1 MLRLVDISSI
11 ATDSIV
17 FHTEELTTDDLV
29 AYVVFDTSTGVAAS
43 PYALMDDYV
52 GWRVQTVQT
61 STGDA
66 VTLTIDNSHLYPSF
80 SKTIPDYTELGI
92 PLFSILTRVEY
103 EILHNTLLRLDLV
116 RRRMPNPGFILSS
129 TNNIGQDGTVAMS
142 GGFYKKMTVYEVMQI
157 IMATIVEINC
167 TSPRTNFWP
176 IFQDIAADK
185 SNNPLRS
192 FHGFPFE
199 LIDLCTTG
207 AIIRCL
213 IALGLLEVDIN
224 FSTSD
229 SGLQLTFDR
238 VSHTKGWHD
247 SLLQGYKEEKY
258 KMKMNYANHYG
269 VSVGTLP
276 FAALGAWGT
285 LVNNASAGGQ
295 LAMTTVMGLNIGGN
309 VPM

>member
-129 TNNIGQDGTVAMS
+129 
-142 GGFYKKMTVYEVMQI
+142 
-157 IMATIVEINC
+157 
-167 TSPRTNFWP
+167 
-176 IFQDIAADK
+176 
-185 SNNPLRS
+185 
-192 FHGFPFE
+192 
-199 LIDLCTTG
+199 
-207 AIIRCL
+207 
-213 IALGLLEVDIN
+213 
-224 FSTSD
+224 
-229 SGLQLTFDR
+229 
-238 VSHTKGWHD
+238 
-247 SLLQGYKEEKY
+247 
-258 KMKMNYANHYG
+258 
-269 VSVGTLP
+269 
-276 FAALGAWGT
+276 
-285 LVNNASAGGQ
+285 
-295 LAMTTVMGLNIGGN
+295 
-309 VPM
+309 